1 MGPRGSLDGG
11 KILPPL
17 GFDPRTV
24 QPVVRHYT
32 DRATQPTNV
41 VKQCSY
47 LLQDIAKCRFSYCHE
62 VLSCV
67 AVAHGLRCILTF
79 IIF

>member
-1 MGPRGSLDGG
+1 
-11 KILPPL
+11 
-17 GFDPRTV
+17 
-24 QPVVRHYT
+24 
-32 DRATQPTNV
+32 

-67 AVAHGLRCILTF
+67 AVAHGLRCILPF
-79 IIF
+79 ISF